1 MKQRIWELGALR
13 GSCVL
18 GMVLV
23 HLVYDAVE
31 LYGLIDWEYPPF
43 FHLVKE
49 YGGILFI
56 LISGICASFGS
67 RPALQGAT
75 ILACG
80 LLCTLVT
87 FSLEALGFLGSH
99 STIWFG
105 ILHCLGCSMLLWSFL
120 RRLPAAVWA
129 ILGGIFAIT
138 GHFLL
143 KTRSVSHPW
152 LVFLGFIPQW
162 FASPDY
168 FPLLPFFGYFLLG
181 AAAGR
186 VLYPTRR
193 SLLPGVRQ
201 DVPLLRFLRYW
212 GTHSLLIYLLHQPIL
227 MGLCALLSALL

>member
-1 MKQRIWELGALR
+1 MKQRIWELDALR

-31 LYGLIDWEYPPF
+31 LYGLFDWEYPPF

-67 RPALQGAT
+67 RPALRGA
-75 ILACG
+75 IVLGCG

-87 FSLEALGFLGSH
+87 FSLETLGFMGIG

-105 ILHCLGCSMLLWSFL
+105 ILHCLGCSMLLWSLL
-120 RRLPAAVWA
+120 RRLPTVSPA
-129 ILGGIFAIT
+129 ILGGIFAVS

-143 KTRSVSHPW
+143 NIRPVDHPW

-181 AAAGR
+181 TAAGR

-193 SLLPGVRQ
+193 SLLPGFRQ
-201 DVPLLRFLRYW
+201 DAPPLRFLRFF
-212 GTHSLLIYLLHQPIL
+212 GTHSLFIYLLHQPIL
-227 MGLCALLSALL
+227 IGLCALLSALL

>member
-1 MKQRIWELGALR
+1 MKQRIWELDALR

-67 RPALQGAT
+67 RPALRGAT

-143 KTRSVSHPW
+143 KTRSVGHPW